1 MQENLPAGLAA
12 ARRLNTDYPEIV
24 RELKRK
30 YRLEEQ
36 TSWDAYGQGV
46 ASFVDAWFYRDA
58 AEFRMPRQGPG
69 FSHFTGLWILL
80 CRPLPC
86 FVMGEG
92 QRSWHAK
99 GAAGYM
105 PSFSQVDRF
114 DSPAVRDLA
123 RKVEPLLVE
132 RGLTR
137 LKKQEV
143 ATTLPA
149 DIEIESNLIDGQPRI
164 FDALFYWYD

>member
-1 MQENLPAGLAA
+1 MDK
-12 ARRLNTDYPEIV
+12 DYPEIV

-30 YRLEEQ
+30 YRLEER
-36 TSWDAYGQGV
+36 TSWDSYGQGV
-46 ASFVDAWFYRDA
+46 ASFVDAWFYKDA
-58 AEFRMPRQGPG
+58 AEYRLPPHAPG
-69 FSHFTGLWILL
+69 DSHFTGLWILL

-92 QRSWHAK
+92 QRSWQNK

-105 PSFSQVDRF
+105 PSFSRVDRF

-123 RKVEPLLVE
+123 AKAEPLLVE
-132 RGLTR
+132 RGMTR
-137 LKKQEV
+137 LKKQDV
-143 ATTLPA
+143 AIELPA
-149 DIEIESNLIDGQPRI
+149 TIEIESNLIDGHPRI